1 MSLGSAHNEVDDLD
15 SHAALTLH
23 RWVIPKAW
31 PQFLTRLSCHPND
44 TVRNYFAESDSTR
57 IQILESLACQ
67 VDQKLQTNLDSKASH
82 HDHDS
87 TVAHFTE
94 VDWVRCCFSLPTR
107 FVGTADTR
115 LSFIN
120 YCGLID
126 CLSPRNLQTK
136 EFRISLKFQRIDY
149 AYGHWHQGRVYFE
162 SVVANLRAH
171 GWG

>member
-1 MSLGSAHNEVDDLD
+1 MRWMIWTV
-15 SHAALTLH
+15 TLH
-23 RWVIPKAW
+23 SHCTVGSSQKLDPNFW
-31 PQFLTRLSCHPND
+31 PDSVVTRMTLS
-44 TVRNYFAESDSTR
+44 E
-57 IQILESLACQ
+57 IILQNLIRREFRYLSPWLARLI
-67 VDQKLQTNLDSKASH
+67 KILQTNLDSKASH

-115 LSFIN
+115 LSLIN
-120 YCGLID
+120 YCGPID
-126 CLSPRNLQTK
+126 CLSPCNLQTK
-136 EFRISLKFQRIDY
+136 EFKISLKFQSRDY